1 MVPALDAF
9 LELGE
14 GFNSLMDNLYM
25 NENENQNKNHNK
37 NSGGGGNDHN
47 NVQVTAKKRTI
58 TTICVPGAG
67 FSGFWYSFGR
77 LHALEHDIGNR
88 TSTSTS
94 TSTSTLHSVKGA
106 GGIDVKNQTNEAIT
120 ATATIANYEYVYGYH
135 NYLHGYE
142 YDYECFSAGC
152 LVVVATLMK
161 YSMEEVLEKASDAQN
176 EYIAGNIR
184 RYDVVEHFVDSLLGI
199 PLSENEHEHEH
210 EVLTKEALSRI
221 QIITTGLNHNLRDF
235 DYDPNHAYFKYYS
248 RSPADI
254 RELKEYL
261 IQTTWM

>member
-25 NENENQNKNHNK
+25 NENQNKNHNK

-94 TSTSTLHSVKGA
+94 TLHSVKGA
-106 GGIDVKNQTNEAIT
+106 GGIDVKNQTNEATTATSI
-120 ATATIANYEYVYGYH
+120 ATATIANYEYEYGYH

-210 EVLTKEALSRI
+210 EHEVLTKEALSRI

-235 DYDPNHAYFKYYS
+235 DYDPNHAYFKHYS